1 MERCVCVPLPSVVAA
16 AARYPAFGAQV
27 PQTFMQSRDAPTGQ
41 SVCPARDSTMVR
53 QSGAAAARCHDLSV
67 GLPSAGFDDGAAAG
81 YCSRAV
87 PFLLPILP
95 HEHERKPTKH
105 LAPLLTSGKSSCTAA
120 TPEWATRDLCRGAV
134 VVDVGRTLS
143 LRKIIAV
150 GSINIIPHCRP
161 AFLNRRLKLYQVR
174 TKYFGCSKLV
184 EERVETP
191 VG

>member
-1 MERCVCVPLPSVVAA
+1 MPLPSVVAA

-27 PQTFMQSRDAPTGQ
+27 PQTSMQSRDAPTGQ

-120 TPEWATRDLCRGAV
+120 APEWATRDLGRGAV
-134 VVDVGRTLS
+134 VVDVGR
-143 LRKIIAV
+143 
-150 GSINIIPHCRP
+150 RP
-161 AFLNRRLKLYQVR
+161 AASERALRLFFWSSKFLVPSPS
-174 TKYFGCSKLV
+174 F
-184 EERVETP
+184 
-191 VG
+191 

>member
-1 MERCVCVPLPSVVAA
+1 MPLPSVVAA

-41 SVCPARDSTMVR
+41 SVCPARDSAIVR
-53 QSGAAAARCHDLSV
+53 QPGAAAARCHDLSV

-120 TPEWATRDLCRGAV
+120 APEWATRDLGRGAV
-134 VVDVGRTLS
+134 VVDVGR
-143 LRKIIAV
+143 
-150 GSINIIPHCRP
+150 RP
-161 AFLNRRLKLYQVR
+161 AA
-174 TKYFGCSKLV
+174 S
-184 EERVETP
+184 ERALRDLGHSPTP
-191 VG
+191 KSCTLAHAQSLHTPQRSAP

>member
-1 MERCVCVPLPSVVAA
+1 MPLPSVVAA

-27 PQTFMQSRDAPTGQ
+27 PQTSMQSRDAPTGQ

-87 PFLLPILP
+87 PFLLHILP

-105 LAPLLTSGKSSCTAA
+105 LAPLLTSGKSSCQPKSAA
-120 TPEWATRDLCRGAV
+120 GNS
-134 VVDVGRTLS
+134 G
-143 LRKIIAV
+143 
-150 GSINIIPHCRP
+150 
-161 AFLNRRLKLYQVR
+161 
-174 TKYFGCSKLV
+174 
-184 EERVETP
+184 
-191 VG
+191 